1 MDRGKTGAL
10 IASARRA
17 QGLTQQALAG
27 RVHVTAKA
35 VSKWERG
42 RSFPG
47 VDVLPALAAALGLP
61 VEALLSGKAPP
72 SPTAEPP
79 STAAREGGLHAVP
92 EGPASPAERG
102 PARPAAPARNKKRRA
117 RLAAALVALSLAAG
131 GVLWRYGGAIFQRGN
146 PIPYLLAAAQLDSDT
161 PFAEVGSGDGVYI
174 APRGECPALLEFVE
188 RTRHVTFV
196 EQAGS
201 GYLFSNGVD
210 GLVVQSE
217 VYWGR
222 FTVYQ
227 VPMHTLQA
235 P

>member
-10 IASARRA
+10 IASARRT

-61 VEALLSGKAPP
+61 VEALLSGEAPP
-72 SPTAEPP
+72 P
-79 STAAREGGLHAVP
+79 TAAREGGLHAVP
-92 EGPASPAERG
+92 ERPASPAERG
-102 PARPAAPARNKKRRA
+102 PARPAAKARNKKRRA

-146 PIPYLLAAAQLDSDT
+146 PIPYLLAAAQLDGDT

-196 EQAGS
+196 ERAGS

>member
-1 MDRGKTGAL
+1 MDRRKTGAL
-10 IASARRA
+10 IASRRRA
-17 QGLTQQALAG
+17 CGMTQQALAG

-42 RSFPG
+42 LSFPG
-47 VDVLPALAAALGLP
+47 VDVLPGLAAALGLS
-61 VEALLSGKAPP
+61 VEELLSG
-72 SPTAEPP
+72 E
-79 STAAREGGLHAVP
+79 
-92 EGPASPAERG
+92 
-102 PARPAAPARNKKRRA
+102 ARPAAPTDPSQEGGAQARSGTQKRRV
-117 RLAAALVALSLAAG
+117 RLVAALVALLLVAG

-146 PIPYLLAAAQLDSDT
+146 PIPYLLAAAQLDGDT

-188 RTRHVTFV
+188 RTRHVSFV
-196 EQAGS
+196 ERAGS

-227 VPMHTLQA
+227 VPLHTLQA

>member
-1 MDRGKTGAL
+1 MDRRKTGAL
-10 IASARRA
+10 IASRRRA
-17 QGLTQQALAG
+17 CGMTQQALAG
-27 RVHVTAKA
+27 CVHVTAKA

-42 RSFPG
+42 LSFPG
-47 VDVLPALAAALGLP
+47 VDVLPGLAAALGLS
-61 VEALLSGKAPP
+61 VEELLAGE
-72 SPTAEPP
+72 TGE
-79 STAAREGGLHAVP
+79 
-92 EGPASPAERG
+92 
-102 PARPAAPARNKKRRA
+102 ARPAAPMDPSLEGGAQARSGTQKRRV
-117 RLAAALVALSLAAG
+117 RLVAALVALLLVAG

-146 PIPYLLAAAQLDSDT
+146 PIPYLLAAAQLDGDT

-188 RTRHVTFV
+188 RTRHVSFV
-196 EQAGS
+196 ERAGS

-227 VPMHTLQA
+227 VPLHTLQA

>member
-1 MDRGKTGAL
+1 M
-10 IASARRA
+10 
-17 QGLTQQALAG
+17 
-27 RVHVTAKA
+27 
-35 VSKWERG
+35 
-42 RSFPG
+42 
-47 VDVLPALAAALGLP
+47 DVLPALAAALGLP
-61 VEALLSGKAPP
+61 VEALLSGEAPP
-72 SPTAEPP
+72 P
-79 STAAREGGLHAVP
+79 TAAREGGLHAVP
-92 EGPASPAERG
+92 ERPASPAERG
-102 PARPAAPARNKKRRA
+102 PARPAAKARNKKRRA

>member
-10 IASARRA
+10 IASRRRA
-17 QGLTQQALAG
+17 CGMTQQALAA

-42 RSFPG
+42 LSFPG
-47 VDVLPALAAALGLP
+47 VDVLPSLAEALGLP

-72 SPTAEPP
+72 SPAEEPP
-79 STAAREGGLHAVP
+79 LPAAREGGLRAVP
-92 EGPASPAERG
+92 EGPPTSAERE
-102 PARPAAPARNKKRRA
+102 PSRPAAPARNKKRRA
-117 RLAAALVALSLAAG
+117 RLAAALVALLLAAG
-131 GVLWRYGGAIFQRGN
+131 GVLWRYGGVIFRRGN
-146 PIPYLLAAAQLDSDT
+146 PIPYLLAAAQLDGDT

-188 RTRHVTFV
+188 RTRHVSFV
-196 EQAGS
+196 ERAGS

-210 GLVVQSE
+210 SLVVSSE

-227 VPMHTLQA
+227 VPLHTLQA

>member
-1 MDRGKTGAL
+1 MDRRKTGAL
-10 IASARRA
+10 IASRRRA
-17 QGLTQQALAG
+17 CGMTQQALAG
-27 RVHVTAKA
+27 CVHVTAKA

-42 RSFPG
+42 LSFPG
-47 VDVLPALAAALGLP
+47 VDVLPGLAAALGLS
-61 VEALLSGKAPP
+61 VEELLAGE
-72 SPTAEPP
+72 TGE
-79 STAAREGGLHAVP
+79 
-92 EGPASPAERG
+92 
-102 PARPAAPARNKKRRA
+102 ARPAAPADPSPEGGAQARGGTKKRR
-117 RLAAALVALSLAAG
+117 RRVLVALVALLLAAG

>member
-1 MDRGKTGAL
+1 MDRRKTGAL
-10 IASARRA
+10 IASRRRA
-17 QGLTQQALAG
+17 CGMTQQALAG
-27 RVHVTAKA
+27 CVHVTAKA

-42 RSFPG
+42 LSFPG
-47 VDVLPALAAALGLP
+47 VDVLPGLAAALGLS
-61 VEALLSGKAPP
+61 VEELLAGE
-72 SPTAEPP
+72 TGE
-79 STAAREGGLHAVP
+79 
-92 EGPASPAERG
+92 
-102 PARPAAPARNKKRRA
+102 ARPAAPMDPSPEGGAQARGGTKKRRM
-117 RLAAALVALSLAAG
+117 RVLVALVALLLAAG

-146 PIPYLLAAAQLDSDT
+146 PIPYLLAAAQLDGDT

-188 RTRHVTFV
+188 RTRHVSFV
-196 EQAGS
+196 ERAGS

-210 GLVVQSE
+210 SLVVSSE

-227 VPMHTLQA
+227 VSLHTLQA

>member
-61 VEALLSGKAPP
+61 VEALLSGEAPP
-72 SPTAEPP
+72 P
-79 STAAREGGLHAVP
+79 TAAREGGLHAVP
-92 EGPASPAERG
+92 ERPASPAERG
-102 PARPAAPARNKKRRA
+102 PARPAAKARNKKRRA

-146 PIPYLLAAAQLDSDT
+146 PIPYLLAAAQLDGDT

-196 EQAGS
+196 ERAGS

>member
-10 IASARRA
+10 SASARRA

-61 VEALLSGKAPP
+61 VEALLSGEAPP
-72 SPTAEPP
+72 P
-79 STAAREGGLHAVP
+79 TAAREGGLHAVP

-102 PARPAAPARNKKRRA
+102 SARPAAPARNKKRRA

-146 PIPYLLAAAQLDSDT
+146 PIPYLLAAAQLDGDT

-196 EQAGS
+196 ERAGS

>member
-1 MDRGKTGAL
+1 M
-10 IASARRA
+10 
-17 QGLTQQALAG
+17 
-27 RVHVTAKA
+27 
-35 VSKWERG
+35 
-42 RSFPG
+42 
-47 VDVLPALAAALGLP
+47 DVLPALAAALGLP
-61 VEALLSGKAPP
+61 VEALLSGEA
-72 SPTAEPP
+72 PP

-102 PARPAAPARNKKRRA
+102 PARPAAKARNKKRRA

-196 EQAGS
+196 ERAGS

>member
-61 VEALLSGKAPP
+61 VEALLSGEAPP
-72 SPTAEPP
+72 P
-79 STAAREGGLHAVP
+79 TAAREGGLHAVP

-102 PARPAAPARNKKRRA
+102 PARPAAKARNKKRHA

-146 PIPYLLAAAQLDSDT
+146 PIPYLLAAAQLDGDT

-196 EQAGS
+196 ERAGS

>member
-61 VEALLSGKAPP
+61 VEALLSGEA
-72 SPTAEPP
+72 PP

-92 EGPASPAERG
+92 EGPASPAARG
-102 PARPAAPARNKKRRA
+102 PAPPAPQAPHKKPPARP
-117 RLAAALVALSLAAG
+117 AAALVALSLAAG

-196 EQAGS
+196 ERAGS

>member
-1 MDRGKTGAL
+1 MDRRKTGAL
-10 IASARRA
+10 IASRRRA
-17 QGLTQQALAG
+17 CGMTQQALAG

-42 RSFPG
+42 LSFPG
-47 VDVLPALAAALGLP
+47 VDVLPGLAAALGLS
-61 VEALLSGKAPP
+61 VEELLSG
-72 SPTAEPP
+72 E
-79 STAAREGGLHAVP
+79 
-92 EGPASPAERG
+92 
-102 PARPAAPARNKKRRA
+102 ARPAAPTDPSQEGGAQARSGTQKRRV
-117 RLAAALVALSLAAG
+117 RLVAALVALLLVAG

-146 PIPYLLAAAQLDSDT
+146 PIPYLLAAAQLDGDT

-188 RTRHVTFV
+188 RTRHVSFV
-196 EQAGS
+196 ERAGS

-210 GLVVQSE
+210 SLVVSSE

-227 VPMHTLQA
+227 VPLHTLQA

>member
-47 VDVLPALAAALGLP
+47 VDVLPALAAALELP
-61 VEALLSGKAPP
+61 VEALLSGEA
-72 SPTAEPP
+72 PP

-92 EGPASPAERG
+92 EGPASFAERG
-102 PARPAAPARNKKRRA
+102 PARPAAKARNKKRRA

>member
-1 MDRGKTGAL
+1 MDRRKTGAL
-10 IASARRA
+10 IASRRRA
-17 QGLTQQALAG
+17 CGMTQQALAG

-42 RSFPG
+42 LSFPG
-47 VDVLPALAAALGLP
+47 VDVLPGLAAALGLS
-61 VEALLSGKAPP
+61 VEELLSG
-72 SPTAEPP
+72 E
-79 STAAREGGLHAVP
+79 
-92 EGPASPAERG
+92 
-102 PARPAAPARNKKRRA
+102 ARPAAPADPSPEGGAQARSGTQKRRV
-117 RLAAALVALSLAAG
+117 RLVAALVALLLVAG

-146 PIPYLLAAAQLDSDT
+146 PIPYLLAAAQLDGDT

-188 RTRHVTFV
+188 RTRHVSFV
-196 EQAGS
+196 ERAGS

-227 VPMHTLQA
+227 VPLHTLQA

>member
-1 MDRGKTGAL
+1 M
-10 IASARRA
+10 
-17 QGLTQQALAG
+17 
-27 RVHVTAKA
+27 RVLV
-35 VSKWERG
+35 
-42 RSFPG
+42 
-47 VDVLPALAAALGLP
+47 
-61 VEALLSGKAPP
+61 
-72 SPTAEPP
+72 
-79 STAAREGGLHAVP
+79 
-92 EGPASPAERG
+92 
-102 PARPAAPARNKKRRA
+102 
-117 RLAAALVALSLAAG
+117 ALVALLLAAG

-188 RTRHVTFV
+188 RTRHVSFV
-196 EQAGS
+196 ERAGS

-227 VPMHTLQA
+227 VPLHTLQA

>member
-61 VEALLSGKAPP
+61 VEALLSGEAPP
-72 SPTAEPP
+72 P
-79 STAAREGGLHAVP
+79 TAAREGGLHAVP
-92 EGPASPAERG
+92 EGPAASAERG
-102 PARPAAPARNKKRRA
+102 SARPAAPARNKKRRA

-146 PIPYLLAAAQLDSDT
+146 PIPYLLAAAQLDGDT

-196 EQAGS
+196 ERAGS

>member
-47 VDVLPALAAALGLP
+47 VDVLSALAAALGLP
-61 VEALLSGKAPP
+61 VEALLSGEAPP
-72 SPTAEPP
+72 P
-79 STAAREGGLHAVP
+79 TAAREGGLHAVP
-92 EGPASPAERG
+92 ERPASPAARG
-102 PARPAAPARNKKRRA
+102 PARPAAKARNKKRRA

>member
-1 MDRGKTGAL
+1 MDRRKTGAL
-10 IASARRA
+10 IASRRRA
-17 QGLTQQALAG
+17 CGMTQQALAG

-42 RSFPG
+42 LSFPG
-47 VDVLPALAAALGLP
+47 VDVLPGLAAALGLS
-61 VEALLSGKAPP
+61 VEELLSG
-72 SPTAEPP
+72 E
-79 STAAREGGLHAVP
+79 
-92 EGPASPAERG
+92 
-102 PARPAAPARNKKRRA
+102 ARPAAPTDPSQEGGAQARSGTQKRRV
-117 RLAAALVALSLAAG
+117 RLVAALVALLLVAG

-146 PIPYLLAAAQLDSDT
+146 PIPYLLAAAQLDGDT

-196 EQAGS
+196 ERAGS